1 MNIYTHKKSWKFIL
15 FLFAVVIVVTTFWAV
30 NSFVQKLAREE
41 KAQIEIWAKAISRKA
56 QLVRY
61 TEDLFSE
68 LRMQEKKY
76 VQQWADATKKLINA
90 DSDTDISFYTEFIN
104 GNENIPVVVTDENRK
119 ITASRNV
126 DDSLSISKYFTE
138 ELKSEFTDYEPI
150 KVNYYQNRSNFIY
163 YKNSKLF
170 DKLQLTMDDLVK
182 SFLNEVVDNSLS
194 NTVIITDSN
203 HSKIIAY
210 SGDVDTNAYKN
221 NNQINNLISTFS
233 NKPIVVSFENY
244 GNTYIY
250 YKDSFLLQQASYFPV
265 FLFSAMAVF
274 LIVSYFLFSLS
285 RKAEQNLVWVGL
297 AKETAHQLGTPLS
310 SLLGW
315 IELLKLKSGETEAL
329 TEMENDISRLKLV
342 SERFSK
348 IGSKPELVE
357 HNISEIINSVLDYF
371 KKRINK
377 NIIIKMHDETNHN
390 QEVKINRYL
399 FEWVLEN
406 VLKNS
411 VDAMQNK
418 KGLLN
423 IYLSQDNSSFIVDI
437 EDNGRGIQKSNFKS
451 VFKPGYTTKDRGW
464 GLGLSLAK
472 RIIENYHNG
481 KIFVKSSIP
490 HQSTIIRIVLK
501 TK

>member
-56 QLVRY
+56 QLVKY
-61 TEDLFSE
+61 TEELFSQ
-68 LRMQEKKY
+68 LRSQEKKY
-76 VQQWADATKKLINA
+76 VQQWASATKKLINA
-90 DSDTDISFYTEFIN
+90 DEDTDISFYTEFIN
-104 GNENIPVVVTDENRK
+104 GNENIPVIVTDDNGK
-119 ITASRNV
+119 ITATRNV
-126 DDSLSISKYFTE
+126 DERLSSEEFFTE
-138 ELKSEFTDYEPI
+138 RLKSEFTEYEPI
-150 KVNYYQNRSNFIY
+150 RVNYYQNRSNYIY
-163 YKNSKLF
+163 YRNSKLF
-170 DKLQLTMDDLVK
+170 DRLQMTMDDLVK

-194 NTVIITDSN
+194 NTVIITDSS
-203 HSKIIAY
+203 HSEIIAY
-210 SGDVDTNAYKN
+210 SGDIDTTAFSDSAKIKHF
-221 NNQINNLISTFS
+221 IN
-233 NKPIVVSFENY
+233 
-244 GNTYIY
+244 
-250 YKDSFLLQQASYFPV
+250 SFLLQQASYFPV
-265 FLFSAMAVF
+265 FLFLAMAIF
-274 LIVSYFLFSLS
+274 LLVSYFLFSLS

-348 IGSKPELVE
+348 IGSKPELVD

-377 NIIIKMHDETNHN
+377 NIIIKIYDETNQN

>member
-1 MNIYTHKKSWKFIL
+1 MNIYTHKKSWKFSL

-56 QLVRY
+56 QLVKY
-61 TEDLFSE
+61 TEELFSQ
-68 LRMQEKKY
+68 LRSQEKKY
-76 VQQWADATKKLINA
+76 VQQWASATKKLINA
-90 DSDTDISFYTEFIN
+90 DEDTDISFYTEFIN
-104 GNENIPVVVTDENRK
+104 GNENIPVIVTDDNGK
-119 ITASRNV
+119 ITATRNV
-126 DDSLSISKYFTE
+126 DEKLSSAEFFTE
-138 ELKSEFTDYEPI
+138 TLKSEFTEYEPI
-150 KVNYYQNRSNFIY
+150 RVNYYQNRSNYIY
-163 YKNSKLF
+163 YRNSKLF
-170 DKLQLTMDDLVK
+170 DRLQMTMDDLVK

-194 NTVIITDSN
+194 NTVIITDS
-203 HSKIIAY
+203 SQSEIIAY
-210 SGDVDTNAYKN
+210 SGDIDTNAFADSAEIKHF
-221 NNQINNLISTFS
+221 INSFS
-233 NKPIVVSFENY
+233 NKPIVVSFANY
-244 GNTYIY
+244 GNSYIY
-250 YKDSFLLQQASYFPV
+250 YNDSYLLQQASYFPV
-265 FLFSAMAVF
+265 FLFLAMAIF
-274 LIVSYFLFSLS
+274 LLVSYFLFSLS

-348 IGSKPELVE
+348 IGSKPELVD
-357 HNISEIINSVLDYF
+357 HNISVIINSVLDYF

-377 NIIIKMHDETNHN
+377 NIIIKIHDETNQN

>member
-1 MNIYTHKKSWKFIL
+1 MNIYTYKKSWKFSL

-56 QLVRY
+56 QLVKY
-61 TEDLFSE
+61 TEELFSQ
-68 LRMQEKKY
+68 LRSQEKKY
-76 VQQWADATKKLINA
+76 VQQWASATKKLINA
-90 DSDTDISFYTEFIN
+90 DEDTDISFYTEFIN
-104 GNENIPVVVTDENRK
+104 GNENIPVIVTDDNGK
-119 ITASRNV
+119 ITATRNV
-126 DDSLSISKYFTE
+126 DEKLSSAEFFTE
-138 ELKSEFTDYEPI
+138 TLKSEFTEYEPI
-150 KVNYYQNRSNFIY
+150 RVNYYQNRSNYIY

-170 DKLQLTMDDLVK
+170 DQLQMTMDDLVK

-194 NTVIITDSN
+194 NTVIITDS
-203 HSKIIAY
+203 SQSEIIAY
-210 SGDVDTNAYKN
+210 SGDIDTNAFVDNAEIKHF
-221 NNQINNLISTFS
+221 INSFS
-233 NKPIVVSFENY
+233 NRPIVVSFANY
-244 GNTYIY
+244 GNSYIY
-250 YKDSFLLQQASYFPV
+250 YNDSFLLQQASYFPI
-265 FLFSAMAVF
+265 FLFLAMAIF
-274 LIVSYFLFSLS
+274 LLVSYFLFSLS

-357 HNISEIINSVLDYF
+357 HNVSEIINSVLNYY

-377 NIIIKMHDETNHN
+377 NIFIKIHDETNQN

-423 IYLSQDNSSFIVDI
+423 IYISQDNSSFIVDI

-451 VFKPGYTTKDRGW
+451 VFKPGYTTKERGW

-481 KIFVKSSIP
+481 KIFVKASVP

-501 TK
+501 IK

>member
-56 QLVRY
+56 QLVKY
-61 TEDLFSE
+61 TEELFSQ
-68 LRMQEKKY
+68 LRSQEKKY
-76 VQQWADATKKLINA
+76 VQQWASATKKLINA
-90 DSDTDISFYTEFIN
+90 DEDTDISFYTEFIN
-104 GNENIPVVVTDENRK
+104 GNENIPVIVTDDNGK
-119 ITASRNV
+119 ITATRNV
-126 DDSLSISKYFTE
+126 DERLSSEEFFTE
-138 ELKSEFTDYEPI
+138 RLKSEFTEYEPI
-150 KVNYYQNRSNFIY
+150 RVNYYQNRSNYIY
-163 YKNSKLF
+163 YRNSKLF
-170 DKLQLTMDDLVK
+170 DRLQMTMDDLVK

-194 NTVIITDSN
+194 NTVIITDSS
-203 HSKIIAY
+203 HSEIIAY
-210 SGDVDTNAYKN
+210 SGDIDTTAFSDSAKIKHF
-221 NNQINNLISTFS
+221 INSFS
-233 NKPIVVSFENY
+233 NKPIVVSFANY
-244 GNTYIY
+244 GNSYIY
-250 YKDSFLLQQASYFPV
+250 YNDSYLLQQASYFPV
-265 FLFSAMAVF
+265 FLFLAMAIF
-274 LIVSYFLFSLS
+274 LLVSYFLFSLS

-348 IGSKPELVE
+348 IGSKPELVD

-377 NIIIKMHDETNHN
+377 NIIIKIYDETNQN

-437 EDNGRGIQKSNFKS
+437 EDNGRGIHKSNFKS